1 MVLVLYGA
9 SNTEHSF
16 PFFGGHKERGGI
28 TLALLFLYVLIF
40 FKIQILLLQEV
51 TPAHAHAVMTASIN
65 AL

>member
-1 MVLVLYGA
+1 MVPATPNIHFLSSVD
-9 SNTEHSF
+9 TR
-16 PFFGGHKERGGI
+16 KEEGL
-28 TLALLFLYVLIF
+28 TLALLFLYVFIF